1 MTAMRFRERPLIVLL
16 ALTVCVL
23 HVAAFAAAQP
33 TGDPEFARLMSQA
46 RSAYSAAKYEDARQS
61 IEQALELARSRGA
74 VREEGEALLALADV
88 HFVGSRYPET
98 QATALRAIEI
108 AEAIG
113 NAGMRGRGRLN
124 LGLVAERLAQPAE
137 ALKLF
142 DAAVTDLSTVDEPG
156 ALSMALLE
164 LISATNNDPREKPE
178 RFQQAL
184 ALSERLG
191 DQARVGRVLHTWGD
205 RLFFFGENE
214 AALEKYQLAVAAYS
228 KSTRAGAL
236 GTVYNSIGRLYR
248 RHEQYETALD
258 YQRRALRIHEQGS
271 NPFSH
276 MQSLNAVGVTLQSL
290 GREREAVS
298 YLERALTVA
307 RATKDTRAEDFVSA
321 NLASSFIVEGEFE
334 KAAQLLEGVVARKLD
349 AYPSLRQ
356 HDLAKAYLGLGQL
369 ERAMDAANQSI
380 VTCGTR
386 ADIACLVAYDTRAQ
400 VHLARHDRPA
410 ALADLEQALASIE
423 DARKRLI
430 PADFFKQRFGHSS
443 TDLYG
448 TAIELQ
454 LADGD
459 ARLALETA
467 EQARARAFMD
477 LLASQDVAPSPA
489 AAPAAGDNTSQRRS
503 EQTAPSPKAQDLI
516 AIAERLQSTLLVY
529 WAATDRLFI
538 WTVQP
543 GGSIRATTVP
553 VRESRLATLV
563 AATGPFGNGDATTG
577 ANRAAW
583 RSLYDV
589 LIKPIR
595 SQLPTAPGALVT
607 VVPHGPLAMLS
618 FAALQDQRSRYLI
631 EDYTLHY
638 VPAAGILQFTE
649 TRRQRRSGT
658 SLSLVVADPK
668 LPHRSAL
675 ARPLLAL
682 PGARDEARAIA
693 QLAPKQSV
701 ITLEG
706 DAASEASV
714 REHVGGKAVVH
725 FATHAIVSDAE
736 PFSSFLALAQ
746 SGATSQLDGTLTAQ
760 EIYGLTLQ
768 ADLVVLSACR
778 SGGGRI
784 TGDGLS
790 TFARAFLYA
799 GAPSLITSVWD
810 VADESTSH
818 LVPEFYRAWHT
829 GSSKAHAL
837 RRAQL
842 KFLNE
847 LRKGTLKVDTA
858 AGLVSLP
865 EHPALWAGF
874 MLIGE
879 PN

>member
-1 MTAMRFRERPLIVLL
+1 MRFRAWPVIGLFAFHVLYLGVL
-16 ALTVCVL
+16 AE
-23 HVAAFAAAQP
+23 AQ
-33 TGDPEFARLMSQA
+33 TARDPEFAQLMAQG
-46 RSAYSAAKYEDARQS
+46 RSAFNAARYQDAQHAL
-61 IEQALELARSRGA
+61 EQALQLARNSGVA
-74 VREEGEALLALADV
+74 AEEGEALLALADV
-88 HFVGSRYPET
+88 HYTGSRYAET
-98 QATALRAIEI
+98 KATSLRALEI
-108 AEAIG
+108 ADAI
-113 NAGMRGRGRLN
+113 NHAGMRGRAHLN
-124 LGLVAERLAQPAE
+124 LGLVAERLAQPVE
-137 ALKLF
+137 ARKF
-142 DAAVTDLSTVDEPG
+142 YEAAVADLSTVDEPG

-164 LISATNNDPREKPE
+164 LISAANDDPRDKPE

-184 ALSERLG
+184 ELSERIG
-191 DQARVGRVLHTWGD
+191 DKARVGRVLHSWGD

-228 KSTRAGAL
+228 KSTRSGAL

-248 RHEQYETALD
+248 RHEQYETALE
-258 YQRRALRIHEQGS
+258 YQKRALRIHEQGS

-290 GREREAVS
+290 GREREAMS
-298 YLERALTVA
+298 YLEKALAVA
-307 RATKDTRAEDFVSA
+307 RATKDSRAEDFVSG
-321 NLASSFIVEGEFE
+321 NLASSLIAAGEFE

-349 AYPSLRQ
+349 AYPSLRH
-356 HDLAKAYLGLGQL
+356 HDLAKAYLALGQV

-400 VHLARHDRPA
+400 VHLARHDRSA
-410 ALADLEQALASIE
+410 ARADLEQALNSIE

-430 PADFFKQRFGHSS
+430 PADFFKQQFGASS
-443 TDLYG
+443 TGLYG

-459 ARLALETA
+459 SRLALETA
-467 EQARARAFMD
+467 EQGRARAFMD
-477 LLASQDVAPSPA
+477 LLASQEGVPSPVTA
-489 AAPAAGDNTSQRRS
+489 TAVGDNTSQRRS
-503 EQTAPSPKAQDLI
+503 EQNAPSPKANDLT
-516 AIAERLQSTLLVY
+516 AIAARLQSTLLVY

-538 WTVQP
+538 WTVP
-543 GGSIRATTVP
+543 PSGSIRATTVP
-553 VRESRLATLV
+553 VREARLAELV
-563 AATGPFGNGDATTG
+563 ASTGPFGNGDAKGTST
-577 ANRAAW
+577 AAW

-595 SQLPTAPGALVT
+595 DQLPTAPGALVT

-649 TRRQRRSGT
+649 TRKQRTSGNR
-658 SLSLVVADPK
+658 LSLVVADPK
-668 LPHRSAL
+668 LPQRSAL
-675 ARPLLAL
+675 ARPLVAL
-682 PGARDEARAIA
+682 PGAREEARAIA

-714 REHVGGKAVVH
+714 REKAGGKAVLH
-725 FATHAIVSDAE
+725 FATHAIVSDTE
-736 PFSSFLALAQ
+736 PFASFLALAR
-746 SGATSQLDGTLTAQ
+746 SDATSPHDGTLTAQ
-760 EIYGLTLQ
+760 EIYGLQLQ

-778 SGGGRI
+778 SGGGRV

-818 LVPEFYRAWHT
+818 LVPEFYRAWHG
-829 GSSKAHAL
+829 GSSKARAL
-837 RRAQL
+837 RSAQL
-842 KFLNE
+842 KFLSD

-879 PN
+879 PD